1 MIKISFKNIFCF
13 YIFYILL
20 AFIFKSLNLYAVGYV
35 ESLNGNISVEVEDKK
50 IALEELDEINLNQKI
65 QLDPKSEIV
74 ILLDDGTTLVIK
86 GESIFKITEYE
97 DIFSINPHYAIDV
110 IKGDIMIETGE
121 LPKLKKNSSYLNT
134 PAGKLFLNGTAVAA
148 KLDGSN
154 SEIFLLTDSFG
165 GEGELILETE
175 DGKSTSIEL
184 NSGLSLSTEGIKK
197 VDVSD
202 SVKEKQD
209 IIKLTIAQSAIS
221 DEKKIDQVIQ
231 KKIESGKLSKA
242 EAIALKEELIQKKEK
257 KIDQIVASTKSNT
270 AILGEILKN
279 SNGDSGSKILE
290 KVIEINPKVTSQ
302 VLDTVLDKNQ
312 KLFNEISSK
321 NEALTEKLIKTAVKE
336 ANENDTSLS
345 KIIAKTDTAF
355 SSILMNEIAENKKDL
370 MIKIVTETSN
380 LNPNKLK
387 ELNEIDPEIS
397 NKITSTIVERLSESV
412 NAKDEL
418 KKIMLDAD
426 PTLTSAIV
434 SKTAEL
440 DNKLVDSAT
449 TEVLLDEKNK
459 ITEKLSQ
466 SIDSAESNK
475 FSEILISKAI
485 ETGNAS
491 LVTQAAEKNIQNK
504 INSENKTEKTISNT
518 TSTTQIQNTVIKK
531 TQESQLSPL
540 ESLSKLNILINQ
552 ETEKL
557 KVSNP
562 ELQVE
567 KIMLTDVKELLASP
581 N

>member
-1 MIKISFKNIFCF
+1 MLFLIKKKFEIFNF
-13 YIFYILL
+13 IILIFLVL
-20 AFIFKSLNLYAVGYV
+20 KSLNLFALGYV
-35 ESLNGNISVEVEDKK
+35 DVLKGKVLIEIEGEAK
-50 IALEELDEINLNQKI
+50 ILEELDEINLNQSI
-65 QLDPKSEIV
+65 LLDEGSEIT
-74 ILLDDGTTLVIK
+74 ILIDDGTTLVIK
-86 GESIFKITEYE
+86 GESNFKISEYE

-110 IKGDIMIETGE
+110 IKGDLMIETGE

-148 KLDGSN
+148 KLDGNN
-154 SEIFLLTDSFG
+154 SEIFLLTDFFG
-165 GEGELILETE
+165 GEGELILETK

-202 SVKEKQD
+202 SVKEKQES
-209 IIKLTIAQSAIS
+209 IKLTIAQSAVS
-221 DEKKIDQVIQ
+221 DEKKIEQVIQ
-231 KKIESGKLSKA
+231 KKIESGKLSKE

-257 KIDQIVASTKSNT
+257 KIDQIVASSKSNT
-270 AILGEILKN
+270 AILGEMLKN

-345 KIIAKTDTAF
+345 KIIAKTDSAV
-355 SSILMNEIAENKKDL
+355 SSILMNEINENKKDL
-370 MIKIVTETSN
+370 MIKIVAETSN

-397 NKITSTIVERLSESV
+397 NKITSTIVEKLSESV

-418 KKIMLDAD
+418 KKIMVDAD

-440 DNKLVDSAT
+440 DSKLVDSAT
-449 TEVLLDEKNK
+449 KEILIEEKDK
-459 ITEKLSQ
+459 IIEKLSQ

-475 FSEILISKAI
+475 FSELLISKAI
-485 ETGNAS
+485 ETGNTS
-491 LVTQAAEKNIQNK
+491 LVTQAAEQNLQNK
-504 INSENKTEKTISNT
+504 INSEDKTKQTISNN
-518 TSTTQIQNTVIKK
+518 TSTTQTQNAVIKK
-531 TQESQLSPL
+531 EQVTKLSTE
-540 ESLSKLNILINQ
+540 ESLSKFNILINQ

-562 ELQVE
+562 ELQIE

>member
-1 MIKISFKNIFCF
+1 M
-13 YIFYILL
+13 

-290 KVIEINPKVTSQ
+290 KVIEINPKATSQ

-345 KIIAKTDTAF
+345 KIIAKTDSAV

-370 MIKIVTETSN
+370 MVKIVAETSN

-397 NKITSTIVERLSESV
+397 NKITSTIIERLSESV

-418 KKIMLDAD
+418 KKIMVDAD
-426 PTLTSAIV
+426 PTLTSAII

-440 DNKLVDSAT
+440 DSKLVDSAT
-449 TEVLLDEKNK
+449 TEVLIEERDK

-466 SIDSAESNK
+466 SIDLAESNK

-485 ETGNAS
+485 ETGNAN
-491 LVTQAAEKNIQNK
+491 LVTQAAEKNLQNK
-504 INSENKTEKTISNT
+504 INSENKTEKNISNN
-518 TSTTQIQNTVIKK
+518 TSTTQTQNAVIKK
-531 TQESQLSPL
+531 VQEPQLSPA
-540 ESLSKLNILINQ
+540 ESLSRINILITQ

-562 ELQVE
+562 ELQIE

-581 N
+581 S

>member
-1 MIKISFKNIFCF
+1 MLFLIKKKFEIFNF
-13 YIFYILL
+13 IILIFLVL
-20 AFIFKSLNLYAVGYV
+20 KSLNLFALGYV
-35 ESLNGNISVEVEDKK
+35 DVLKGKVLIEIEGEAK
-50 IALEELDEINLNQKI
+50 ILEELDEINLNQSI
-65 QLDPKSEIV
+65 LLDEGSEIT
-74 ILLDDGTTLVIK
+74 ILIDDGTTLVIK
-86 GESIFKITEYE
+86 GESNFKISEYE

-110 IKGDIMIETGE
+110 IKGDLMIETGE

-148 KLDGSN
+148 KLDGNN

-165 GEGELILETE
+165 GEGELILETK

-202 SVKEKQD
+202 SVKEKQES
-209 IIKLTIAQSAIS
+209 IKLTIAQSAVS
-221 DEKKIDQVIQ
+221 DEKKIEQVIQ
-231 KKIESGKLSKA
+231 KKIESGKLSKE

-257 KIDQIVASTKSNT
+257 KIDQIVASSKSNT
-270 AILGEILKN
+270 AILGEMLKN

-345 KIIAKTDTAF
+345 KIIAKTDSAV
-355 SSILMNEIAENKKDL
+355 SSILMNEINENKKDL
-370 MIKIVTETSN
+370 MIKIVAETSN

-397 NKITSTIVERLSESV
+397 NKITSTIVEKLSESV

-418 KKIMLDAD
+418 KKIMVDAD

-440 DNKLVDSAT
+440 DSKLVDSAT
-449 TEVLLDEKNK
+449 REVLIEEKDK
-459 ITEKLSQ
+459 IIKKLSQ

-475 FSEILISKAI
+475 FSALLISKAI
-485 ETGNAS
+485 ETGNTS
-491 LVTQAAEKNIQNK
+491 LVTQAAEQNLQNK
-504 INSENKTEKTISNT
+504 INSEDKTKQTISNN
-518 TSTTQIQNTVIKK
+518 TSTTQTQNAVIKK
-531 TQESQLSPL
+531 EQVTKLSTE
-540 ESLSKLNILINQ
+540 ESLSKFNILINQ

-562 ELQVE
+562 ELQIE

>member
-1 MIKISFKNIFCF
+1 M
-13 YIFYILL
+13 
-20 AFIFKSLNLYAVGYV
+20 
-35 ESLNGNISVEVEDKK
+35 ESLTGNILVEVEDKK
-50 IALEELDEINLNQKI
+50 INLEVLDEININQKI
-65 QLDPKSEIV
+65 QLDPNAEIV
-74 ILLDDGTTLVIK
+74 ILLDDGTTLVVK
-86 GESIFKITEYE
+86 GDSIFKISEYE
-97 DIFSINPHYAIDV
+97 DIFSVNPHYTIDV
-110 IKGDIMIETGE
+110 SKGDVMIETGE

-148 KLDGSN
+148 KLDGKN

-165 GEGELILETE
+165 GEGELVLETA
-175 DGKSTSIEL
+175 DGTSTSIEL
-184 NSGLSLSTEGIKK
+184 NSGLSVNTDGIKK

-202 SVKEKQD
+202 SVKEKQES
-209 IIKLTIAQSAIS
+209 IKLTIAQSAVS
-221 DEKKIDQVIQ
+221 DEKKIEQVIQ

-242 EAIALKEELIQKKEK
+242 DAIALKEELIQKKEK
-257 KIDQIVASTKSNT
+257 KIDQIVASSKSNT

-345 KIIAKTDTAF
+345 KIIAKTDSAV
-355 SSILMNEIAENKKDL
+355 SLILINEIAENKKDL

-418 KKIMLDAD
+418 KKIMVDVD
-426 PTLTSAIV
+426 PTLSSAIIG
-434 SKTAEL
+434 KTAEI
-440 DNKLVDSAT
+440 DSKLVDSAT

>member
-1 MIKISFKNIFCF
+1 MK
-13 YIFYILL
+13 
-20 AFIFKSLNLYAVGYV
+20 
-35 ESLNGNISVEVEDKK
+35 KK
-50 IALEELDEINLNQKI
+50 IE
-65 QLDPKSEIV
+65 
-74 ILLDDGTTLVIK
+74 
-86 GESIFKITEYE
+86 
-97 DIFSINPHYAIDV
+97 
-110 IKGDIMIETGE
+110 
-121 LPKLKKNSSYLNT
+121 
-134 PAGKLFLNGTAVAA
+134 
-148 KLDGSN
+148 
-154 SEIFLLTDSFG
+154 
-165 GEGELILETE
+165 
-175 DGKSTSIEL
+175 
-184 NSGLSLSTEGIKK
+184 
-197 VDVSD
+197 
-202 SVKEKQD
+202 
-209 IIKLTIAQSAIS
+209 
-221 DEKKIDQVIQ
+221 QVIQ

-242 EAIALKEELIQKKEK
+242 DAIALKEELIQKKEK
-257 KIDQIVASTKSNT
+257 KIDQIVASSKSNT

-345 KIIAKTDTAF
+345 KIIAKTDSAV

-370 MIKIVTETSN
+370 MMKIVTETSN

-418 KKIMLDAD
+418 KKIMVDAD
-426 PTLTSAIV
+426 PILTSAII

-440 DNKLVDSAT
+440 DSKLVDSAT
-449 TEVLLDEKNK
+449 KEVLIDERDK

-485 ETGNAS
+485 ETGNTS
-491 LVTQAAEKNIQNK
+491 IVTQAAEKNIQNK
-504 INSENKTEKTISNT
+504 VNSENKTEKTISNN
-518 TSTTQIQNTVIKK
+518 TSTTQTQNAAIKK
-531 TQESQLSPL
+531 AQEPQLSTV
-540 ESLSKLNILINQ
+540 ESLSKINILINQ

-557 KVSNP
+557 KVINP
-562 ELQVE
+562 ELQIE

>member
-1 MIKISFKNIFCF
+1 M
-13 YIFYILL
+13 

-35 ESLNGNISVEVEDKK
+35 ESLNGNILVEVEDKK
-50 IALEELDEINLNQKI
+50 INLEELDEINLNQKI
-65 QLDPKSEIV
+65 QLDPNSEIV

-86 GESIFKITEYE
+86 GESIFKISEYE

-110 IKGDIMIETGE
+110 IKGDVMIETGE

-148 KLDGSN
+148 KLDGNN

-209 IIKLTIAQSAIS
+209 SIKLTIAQSAVS
-221 DEKKIDQVIQ
+221 DEKKIEQVIQ

-242 EAIALKEELIQKKEK
+242 DAIALKEELIQKKEK
-257 KIDQIVASTKSNT
+257 KIDQIVASSKSNT

-345 KIIAKTDTAF
+345 KIIAKTDSAV

-370 MIKIVTETSN
+370 MMKIVTETSN

-418 KKIMLDAD
+418 KKIMVDAD
-426 PTLTSAIV
+426 PILTSAII

-440 DNKLVDSAT
+440 DSKLVDSAT
-449 TEVLLDEKNK
+449 KEVLIDERDK

-485 ETGNAS
+485 ETGNTS
-491 LVTQAAEKNIQNK
+491 IVTQAAEKNIQNK
-504 INSENKTEKTISNT
+504 VNSENKTEKTISNN
-518 TSTTQIQNTVIKK
+518 TSTTQTQNAAIKK
-531 TQESQLSPL
+531 AQEPQLSTV
-540 ESLSKLNILINQ
+540 ESLSKINILINQ

-557 KVSNP
+557 KVINP
-562 ELQVE
+562 ELQIE